1 MTSPNQIPD
10 RIADALRQF
19 PPFSMFSEETVQ
31 ALSKEAR
38 VQILVKDDL
47 VWEEGDPP
55 GTEVLFLA
63 RGRVEYYRAAED
75 QSELVDVRDVGD
87 ILGLSALHAG
97 EPFRVT
103 AKAVEDCVLY
113 NLPWSK
119 VKTLL
124 EGNDQARYYVRRHMF
139 WGTRVGRSVPTF
151 GLETKEDGTSTLDAH
166 VKGARVI
173 EVRPLRLLLTCLAG
187 TPIREAAQRMAEK
200 RVPSILVVDDQ
211 RHPIGIAT
219 NTDLV
224 RRVIAEG
231 NDSSKPI
238 STIMNS
244 PVVTVAPQSSTT
256 ATILLMLHERI
267 GQVCITED
275 GTPDSKALDVYTQKD
290 LLSQS
295 GHHPAGIMKEI
306 RIAKTP
312 ARFRELCD
320 DIEEVVRTYLEAG
333 ISAIILGQICAE
345 LFDELVARLLEL
357 AEDELAAEGITI
369 PDVEWAWMAVGSD
382 GRREQILRT
391 DMDNAF
397 VFASSGNEET
407 DEKNRKLFV
416 QLAERV
422 VNRMVQ
428 AGFARCQGAVM
439 ASNPRW
445 CRTDQEWTEELSN
458 TKIFSEGGDTL
469 LRALILYDMRHVA
482 GNKQL
487 VLDLRQ
493 TIFDVVGSTPTI
505 QRGMAEMVVETPPP
519 VNFWGKFVIEKKG
532 SNEGEFD
539 IKKRGMAPI
548 RDAARLYALMNGL
561 KRHYSTGGRWLE
573 LGSTDD
579 AVAELARLAN
589 DGYDMLLRIRTLT
602 GLRRGDNGRFI
613 EPDHLTKLERAQ
625 LTNVFDVQRMVQDS
639 IRNRFN
645 LDLHR

>member
-10 RIADALRQF
+10 RIAHALRRF
-19 PPFSMFSEETVQ
+19 PPFSMFSEKIVQ
-31 ALSKEAR
+31 QLSRRAR
-38 VQILVKDDL
+38 VQILVKDDH

-55 GTEVLFLA
+55 GDEVLFLA
-63 RGRVEYYRAAED
+63 RGRVEYYRKADD

-87 ILGLSALHAG
+87 ILGLSALHAA
-97 EPFRVT
+97 EPYRVT
-103 AKAVEDCVLY
+103 AKVVEDCVLY
-113 NLPWSK
+113 NLPWEQ
-119 VKTLL
+119 VKPLL
-124 EGNDQARYYVRRHMF
+124 KGNDQARYYVRRHMF

-151 GLETKEDGTSTLDAH
+151 GLETKEDGSSTLDAH
-166 VKGARVI
+166 VKGAGVI
-173 EVRPLRLLLTCLAG
+173 EVRPLRHLLTCLPE
-187 TPIREAAQRMAEK
+187 TSIRQAAKKMAEK
-200 RVPSILVVDDQ
+200 RVPSMLVVDDQ

-224 RRVIAEG
+224 RRVIAED
-231 NDSSKPI
+231 NDSSLPI
-238 STIMNS
+238 SQIMNS
-244 PVVTVAPQSSTT
+244 PVVTVAPQASTT
-256 ATILLMLHERI
+256 ATILQMLHERI
-267 GQVCITED
+267 GQVCVTED
-275 GTPDSKALDVYTQKD
+275 GTPDSQALDVYTQKD

-306 RIAKTP
+306 RLAKTP

-320 DIEEVVRTYLEAG
+320 DIEELVKSYLEAG

-345 LFDELVARLLEL
+345 LFDELVTRLLEQ
-357 AEDELAAEGITI
+357 AEEDMAEEGIVL
-369 PDVEWAWMAVGSD
+369 PQVDWAWMAVGSD

-397 VFASSGNEET
+397 IFASSGNAQVDEE
-407 DEKNRKLFV
+407 NRAIFV

-445 CRTDQEWTEELSN
+445 CRTDTEWMMELN
-458 TKIFSEGGDTL
+458 NPNIFFEGGNTL
-469 LRALILYDMRHVA
+469 LRALILYDLRHVT
-482 GNKQL
+482 GEKNLSLK
-487 VLDLRQ
+487 LRQ
-493 TIFDVVGSTPTI
+493 KIFELAGSSPSI
-505 QRGMAEMVVETPPP
+505 QRGMAEMVIETPPP

-539 IKKRGMAPI
+539 IKKRCMSPL
-548 RDAARLYALMNGL
+548 RDAARLLALANGF

-579 AVAELARLAN
+579 QMAEVARLAN

-613 EPDHLTKLERAQ
+613 EPESLTKLERAQ
-625 LTNVFDVQRMVQDS
+625 LTNVFDVQRMVQDT
-639 IRNRFN
+639 IRVRFN